1 MIRNHHDACI
11 ARFLTSSLYTCIM
24 PYQFQTIINI
34 SFIGKQEKKK
44 KNLTAMDTYT
54 HSEPIYKL
62 TDKIFT
68 NFRSLNEQL
77 IKEIE
82 KKHTALASLYSET
95 AL

>member
-44 KNLTAMDTYT
+44 KKPHCYGYIYT
-54 HSEPIYKL
+54 PRANI
-62 TDKIFT
+62 T
-68 NFRSLNEQL
+68 NFRSLNDQL
-77 IKEIE
+77 VKEIE